1 MLCCDYSVLD
11 PMCQDHNILV
21 VAAVP
26 CDPRREKI
34 SSLLRVVASSVQR
47 RQITQA
53 QKPASQIWKAFGGNS
68 ASCQP
73 VRWAESKFPH
83 LSPRVIA
90 GTGPPIRL
98 ARWRLWRAG
107 NLLDV
112 VAIKQAMLFISVTRP
127 LDLDEMFGIVFGKP
141 ERCAPHARF
150 ILEISS
156 RIGLAL
162 LGGCGR
168 RIGVAGCSEGE

>member
-90 GTGPPIRL
+90 GTGPRYVWPGGASGEL
-98 ARWRLWRAG
+98 VTYWTLW
-107 NLLDV
+107 
-112 VAIKQAMLFISVTRP
+112 P
-127 LDLDEMFGIVFGKP
+127 
-141 ERCAPHARF
+141 
-150 ILEISS
+150 SS
-156 RIGLAL
+156 RRCCSSVLRDPSILMKCSVSS
-162 LGGCGR
+162 LGSQSAVR
-168 RIGVAGCSEGE
+168 LMHDSS